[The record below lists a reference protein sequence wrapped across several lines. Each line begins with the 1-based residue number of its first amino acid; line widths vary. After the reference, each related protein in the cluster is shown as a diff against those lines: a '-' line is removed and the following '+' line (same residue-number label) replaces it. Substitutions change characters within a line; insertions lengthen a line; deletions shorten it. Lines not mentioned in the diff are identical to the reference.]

1 MGYYAGNTI
10 QDFSPWNRNI
20 MLEIFS
26 SFFLPELAFVLEI
39 FVWTFFVCRIGNIVM
54 VMSILEWGY
63 YVVKINQYIIIIFWN
78 GRYCNGNVC
87 SNF

>member
-1 MGYYAGNTI
+1 M
-10 QDFSPWNRNI
+10 
-20 MLEIFS
+20 
-26 SFFLPELAFVLEI
+26 LEI
-39 FVWTFFVCRIGNIVM
+39 FVWTFFLCRIGNIVM

-63 YVVKINQYIIIIFWN
+63 YVVKINQFMN